1 MQKFRIKGLGTSVVM
16 FDSIYCLSS
25 GKMAPKTTR
34 RTRDL
39 RRIFNSEI
47 LKLKHVEVSLCN
59 QTTAEAR
66 EKLIERA
73 RITSS
78 DQSRARIESLASLLD
93 ELIVN
98 PCLPFRS
105 EFEEYAAM
113 LDSVAQSKDQKSA
126 RVQFRESLLPRNGLP
141 VIILEHRGKK

>member
-1 MQKFRIKGLGTSVVM
+1 MVVNLKFQDLTSR
-16 FDSIYCLSS
+16 
-25 GKMAPKTTR
+25 G
-34 RTRDL
+34 RDL

-47 LKLKHVEVSLCN
+47 LKFKHVQVSLCN

-66 EKLIERA
+66 EKLMERA

-98 PCLPFRS
+98 PCLPFES
-105 EFEEYAAM
+105 AYEEYAAM
-113 LDSVAQSKDQKSA
+113 LDSAALS
-126 RVQFRESLLPRNGLP
+126 
-141 VIILEHRGKK
+141 